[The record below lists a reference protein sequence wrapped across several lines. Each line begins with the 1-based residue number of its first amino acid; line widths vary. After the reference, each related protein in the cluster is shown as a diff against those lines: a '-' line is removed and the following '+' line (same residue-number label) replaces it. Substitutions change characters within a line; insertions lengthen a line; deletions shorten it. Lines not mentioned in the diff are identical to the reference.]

1 MVKCESS
8 MTGEATGMETMHV
21 LVTGGAG
28 FIGSHSVDLLLA
40 SGARVRVLDN
50 FSSGRRENL
59 VNHTQMEIITGDIR
73 DKGTVDAALAG
84 ITHALHLAANVSVVT
99 SVEQPL
105 TSAAVNLTGFLNVLE
120 GARQLG
126 VHRMVYASSAAVYG
140 VPVKLPVAP
149 ISPYGLEKFINDQY
163 AALYQELYDFSAMA
177 LSYFN
182 VYGPR
187 QDPSSPYSGV
197 ISIFGSRLR
206 DGKPLTIY
214 GDGQQT
220 RDFIY
225 VGDVARAN
233 IAALRGVVNGVCNVV
248 AGHTVTLLDTL
259 ATVAGVT
266 PVVSHG
272 EARTGDIRHS
282 SAVNAKVRTV
292 LKVDG
297 LTSLREGMQQL
308 WTAGV

>member
-1 MVKCESS
+1 
-8 MTGEATGMETMHV
+8 METMHV

-73 DKGTVDAALAG
+73 DKVAVDAALAG
-84 ITHALHLAANVSVVT
+84 ITHVLHLAANVSVVT

-120 GARQLG
+120 GARQQG
-126 VHRMVYASSAAVYG
+126 VQRMVYASSAAVYG
-140 VPVKLPVAP
+140 VPVKLPVDEAMLVAP

-163 AALYQELYDFSAMA
+163 AALYQELYDFSAMG
-177 LSYFN
+177 LRYFN

-197 ISIFGSRLR
+197 ISIFERRLR

-220 RDFIY
+220 RDYIY

-233 IAALRGVVNGVCNVV
+233 IAALRGVANGVCNV
-248 AGHTVTLLDTL
+248 ATGRTVTLLDMLDTL

-282 SAVNAKVRTV
+282 SAVNAKLRTV

-297 LTSLREGMQQL
+297 FTSLREGMQQL